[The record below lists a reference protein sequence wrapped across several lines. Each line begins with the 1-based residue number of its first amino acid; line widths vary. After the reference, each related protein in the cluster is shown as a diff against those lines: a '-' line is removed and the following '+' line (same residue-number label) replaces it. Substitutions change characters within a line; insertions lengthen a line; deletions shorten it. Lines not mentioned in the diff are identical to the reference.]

1 MTTSPRHQPE
11 PNFSYAPES
20 GPESSIE
27 AENLQA
33 KSVKLIDDV
42 EQNLRAQQYST
53 VGHYAQDAADPFVE
67 RVGVVY
73 DKAAER
79 VSQFAQKTSER
90 AQSGAQATAEAV
102 KTHPVMT
109 FAVIGG
115 LATAAIAG
123 ASLFRSQ
130 RRDASQRQPIVD
142 RDDLI
147 TAKPRKTVAKASSK
161 RKAH

>member
-11 PNFSYAPES
+11 PNFSYAPEA
-20 GPESSIE
+20 IRD
-27 AENLQA
+27 ADHVQA

-42 EQNLRAQQYST
+42 ENNLRAQQYGT
-53 VGHYAQDAADPFVE
+53 VGHYDQDATDPFVE
-67 RVGVVY
+67 RVGEVY

-79 VSQFAQKTSER
+79 VSQFAQRTSER

-102 KTHPVMT
+102 KAHPVMT
-109 FAVIGG
+109 VAVIGG

-130 RRDASQRQPIVD
+130 RRDAAQREPIAD

-147 TAKPRKTVAKASSK
+147 TAKPRKTVAKASGK

>member
-11 PNFSYAPES
+11 PNFSYAQDPSRDTE
-20 GPESSIE
+20 
-27 AENLQA
+27 LVQA
-33 KSVKLIDDV
+33 QSVQLIDNV
-42 EQNLRAQQYST
+42 EKSLRAQQYGT
-53 VGHYAQDAADPFVE
+53 VGHYDQDAHDPFVE
-67 RVGVVY
+67 RVGEVY

-79 VSQFAQKTSER
+79 VSQFAQRTSER

-102 KTHPVMT
+102 KAHPVMT
-109 FAVIGG
+109 VAVIGG

-130 RRDASQRQPIVD
+130 RRDAAQREPIAD

-147 TAKPRKTVAKASSK
+147 TAKPRKTVAKAASSK